1 MSRLLII
8 GYVWPEPQSSAAG
21 SRIMQL
27 LSCFQDQG
35 WAITFASASARSPQA
50 ADLSPWANA
59 VDVKLNCSSFDTFV
73 AELQPDVVIFDRFVS
88 EEQFGWR
95 VARHCPQAVRVLD
108 TEDLHSLRWA
118 RQMLLKQQQKASN
131 NKTQPLAV
139 GPVTAG
145 ADQLYS
151 MMAPSDQAQ
160 REIAAIYRS
169 DLSLM
174 ISPFEYQLLHETFQV
189 PKALLQLTPFMPD
202 PTAAAGLAFSE
213 REGFITIGNFRHP
226 PNWDAVLWLKH
237 YLWPLVR
244 ECLPGAQLRIYGA
257 YQPAKATALHNPKQ
271 GFHLCGWAPNAH
283 EVMTRARVC
292 LAPLRFGAGLKGKLL
307 DALLCDTPS
316 VTTHIGAEGMT
327 GGLPWAGTVENNPQK
342 WAEAAVHLYTH
353 EPSWQEA
360 RERGRAI
367 LAQQFNSAEIGDAL
381 MARVQALRSGLTEH
395 RRDNFIGAMLNH
407 HAHKSTQ
414 YMSQWI
420 EAKNAGRSEV
430 DRSEVDRSEAGRNK
444 KDV

>member
-27 LSCFQDQG
+27 LSCFHAQG
-35 WAITFASASARSPQA
+35 WTITFACAATHSPQA
-50 ADLSPWANA
+50 VDLSPWANA
-59 VDVKLNCSSFDTFV
+59 VDVTLNCSSFDTFI
-73 AELQPDVVIFDRFVS
+73 AELQPDAVIFDRFIT

-95 VARHCPQAVRVLD
+95 VARSCPQALRVLD

-118 RQMLLKQQQKASN
+118 RQMLLKEQQKACSN
-131 NKTQPLAV
+131 ETQRHAL
-139 GPVTAG
+139 GPVTAS

-151 MMAPSDQAQ
+151 LMASSDQAQ
-160 REIAAIYRS
+160 REIAAIYRC

-174 ISPFEYQLLHETFQV
+174 ISSFENQLLNEIFTV
-189 PKALLQLTPFMPD
+189 PKALLQITPFMPE
-202 PTAAAGLAFSE
+202 PTSNAGPEFAE

-237 YLWPLVR
+237 HLWPQVR
-244 ECLPGAQLRIYGA
+244 EHLPGAQLRIYGA
-257 YQPAKATALHNPKQ
+257 YQPAKATALHNPRQ
-271 GFHLCGWAPNAH
+271 GFHLCGWAPDAH
-283 EVMTRARVC
+283 EVMARARVC

-316 VTTHIGAEGMT
+316 VTTSIGAEGMAGT
-327 GGLPWAGTVENNPQK
+327 LPWGGAVEDVAQQ
-342 WAEAAVHLYTH
+342 WVAAAVHLHTH
-353 EPSWQEA
+353 EASWRGA
-360 RERGRAI
+360 RDRGRAI
-367 LAQQFNSAEIGDAL
+367 LAQEFNSGDIGNAL
-381 MARVQALRSGLTEH
+381 LARVQSVRAALTEH

-407 HAHKSTQ
+407 HSHKSTQ

-420 EAKNAGRSEV
+420 EAKNARRQPDPGE
-430 DRSEVDRSEAGRNK
+430 EF
-444 KDV
+444 